1 LSVATTIT
9 TAVAA
14 ALDTSATAAVD
25 DALAAALGTNAVVE
39 IRTGAAPGA
48 GNSATGTLLAS
59 VTIASW
65 TAGSPG
71 AGQVTGANPGAVT
84 VAATGTAGHFRVK
97 TSGGTAVIEGT
108 VGESAA
114 DLILDDTDLVAG
126 GSLDLGAPVFT
137 VPVTAA
143 TS

>member
-1 LSVATTIT
+1 MPTIT
-9 TAVAA
+9 SAA
-14 ALDTSATAAVD
+14 ASALDTAATAAVD
-25 DALAAALGTNAVVE
+25 DAFASELGTNAVIE
-39 IRTGAAPGA
+39 IRTGSGPGA
-48 GNSATGTLLAS
+48 GNAATGTLLAS

-84 VAATGTAGHFRVK
+84 ISATGTAAHFRIK
-97 TSGGTAVIEGT
+97 TSGGTAVYEGT
-108 VGESAA
+108 VGTSGA
-114 DLILDDTDLVAG
+114 DLNLDSVSLVAN

>member
-1 LSVATTIT
+1 MATQIT
-9 TAVAA
+9 SAVAA
-14 ALDTSATAAVD
+14 ALDTAATAAVD
-25 DALAAALGTNAVVE
+25 DAFAAALGTNAVVE
-39 IRTGAAPGA
+39 IRTGAAPGP
-48 GNSATGTLLAS
+48 GNTATGTLLAS

-84 VAATGTAGHFRVK
+84 IAASGTAAHFRVK
-97 TSGGTAVIEGT
+97 TSGGTAVMEGT
-108 VGESAA
+108 VGTSGA
-114 DLILDDTDLVAG
+114 DLNLDSVTLVSG
-126 GSLDLGAPVFT
+126 GLLDLGAPVLT